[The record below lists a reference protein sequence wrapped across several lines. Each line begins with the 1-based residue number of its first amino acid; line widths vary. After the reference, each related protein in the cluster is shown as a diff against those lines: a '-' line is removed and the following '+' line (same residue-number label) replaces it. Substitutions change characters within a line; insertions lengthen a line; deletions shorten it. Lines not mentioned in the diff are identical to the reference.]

1 MCGVIAMKNMGQLMT
16 PATQALLE
24 ANLDLALLDY
34 TQGQARY
41 EVMSDLALRAS
52 IQAGCAHRS

>member
-1 MCGVIAMKNMGQLMT
+1 MCGVIAMKNMEQLMT

-34 TQGQARY
+34 AQEQARP
-41 EVMSDLALRAS
+41 
-52 IQAGCAHRS
+52 RS

>member
-1 MCGVIAMKNMGQLMT
+1 MCGVIAMKNMEQLMT

-34 TQGQARY
+34 AQEHARP
-41 EVMSDLALRAS
+41 
-52 IQAGCAHRS
+52 RS